1 MKKLIFYVL
10 SFFISFVIL
19 YLLVFTYFFFT
30 FEKDFKYNFQ
40 SLENLNFYKKY
51 SKKVNHLR
59 GIEPSDTDSLDK
71 KKQLFSKLKRHGLV
85 SSSRGPRG
93 GYRLALGTEEISIA
107 KIIYSVDE
115 KIDITRCHGK
125 QNCQKDQRCLTHDL
139 WMELNMHVSGFL
151 NVITISDLINR
162 NNVRHVSKQQD
173 FAYVQMHRS

>member
-1 MKKLIFYVL
+1 MQLTTKGRYAVNALLDLALHDSEDPVALADIAKRQ
-10 SFFISFVIL
+10 SISQT
-19 YLLVFTYFFFT
+19 YL
-30 FEKDFKYNFQ
+30 E
-40 SLENLNFYKKY
+40 
-51 SKKVNHLR
+51 
-59 GIEPSDTDSLDK
+59 
-71 KKQLFSKLKRHGLV
+71 QLFSKLKLHGLV
-85 SSSRGPRG
+85 SSSRGSRG

-151 NVITISDLINR
+151 NGITIFDLINR

-173 FAYVQMHRS
+173 FDYVQLHRN